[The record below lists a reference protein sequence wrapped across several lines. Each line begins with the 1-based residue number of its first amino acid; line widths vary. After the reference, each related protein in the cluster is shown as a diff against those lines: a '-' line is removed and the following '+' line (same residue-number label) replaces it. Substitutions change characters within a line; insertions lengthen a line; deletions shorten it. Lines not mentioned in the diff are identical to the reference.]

1 MRLPRQITTESGAC
15 AGGCVV
21 LIAALVLVIGALLW
35 GAVSTYE
42 GAYQM
47 TSSAPRD
54 LGPPPTPA
62 EVSSFQSK
70 LALVRQGLQE
80 TGTKEYAFSAGDL
93 NAWLWADGANADLVK
108 HLRLRI
114 EQDWLV
120 GELSV
125 PLTFMRDV
133 PFLPGISQRF
143 FDGRMAARW
152 AVENRELTIK
162 SLDLEGNGRRLAWL
176 FTGQSYRETIANGI
190 KREIR
195 ARLPAGDL
203 VLDRLEGFRIAGD
216 QVYLTLRGGQP

>member
-1 MRLPRQITTESGAC
+1 MRLPRPITTESGAC

-21 LIAALVLVIGALLW
+21 LIAALLLVLGALVW

-47 TSSAPRD
+47 TSGAPRD
-54 LGPPPTPA
+54 LGPPPTSA
-62 EVSSFQSK
+62 EVSSFESK
-70 LALVRQGLQE
+70 MALVRQGLQE
-80 TGTKEYAFSAGDL
+80 KGTQEYAFSAGDL
-93 NAWLWADGANADLVK
+93 NAWLWANGANADLVK
-108 HLRLRI
+108 HLRLGI

-143 FDGRMAARW
+143 FDGRIAARL
-152 AVENRELTIK
+152 AVENRELKVK

-176 FTGQSYRETIANGI
+176 FTGQSYREAIGNGI
-190 KREIR
+190 KQGVR

-203 VLDRLEGFRIAGD
+203 LLAHLEGFRIQND
-216 QVYLTLRGGQP
+216 QVYLKLRGGP

>member
-1 MRLPRQITTESGAC
+1 MRLPRQKTKESGAC
-15 AGGCVV
+15 AGGC
-21 LIAALVLVIGALLW
+21 LVFMVAITLVIGALLW

-54 LGPPPTPA
+54 LGPPPTPV
-62 EVSSFQSK
+62 EENSFQSK
-70 LALVRQGLQE
+70 MAQVRQGLQE
-80 TGTKEYAFSAGDL
+80 NGNKEYAFSAADL
-93 NAWLWADGANADLVK
+93 NAWLWAGGTNAELIK

-114 EQDWLV
+114 EQEWLV

-143 FDGRMAARW
+143 FDGRIAARL
-152 AVENRELTIK
+152 AVENRQLTIK

-176 FTGQSYRETIANGI
+176 FTGQSYREAVTNGM
-190 KREIR
+190 RRAIR
-195 ARLPAGDL
+195 VRLPAGDL
-203 VLDRLEGFRIAGD
+203 LLDRLEAVRIDHD
-216 QVYLTLRGGQP
+216 QVYLTLRGG

>member
-1 MRLPRQITTESGAC
+1 MKRPQQITTENGAC

-62 EVSSFQSK
+62 EVSSVQSK
-70 LALVRQGLQE
+70 MALVGQGLQE
-80 TGTKEYAFSAGDL
+80 KGTKEYAFSTADL
-93 NAWLWADGANADLVK
+93 NAWLWAGGANADLVR

-133 PFLPGISQRF
+133 PFLPGISRRF
-143 FDGRMAARW
+143 FDGRIAARFG
-152 AVENRELTIK
+152 VENRELTIK

-176 FTGQSYRETIANGI
+176 FTGRSYRETIGNGI
-190 KREIR
+190 KRGIR

-203 VLDRLEGFRIAGD
+203 VLDRLEGFRIERD
-216 QVYLTLRGGQP
+216 QVYLTLRGGP

>member
-1 MRLPRQITTESGAC
+1 MLLLG
-15 AGGCVV
+15 
-21 LIAALVLVIGALLW
+21 LVLVVGALLW

-47 TSSAPRD
+47 TSGTPRD
-54 LGPPPTPA
+54 LGPPPTAA
-62 EVSSFQSK
+62 EENSFQSK

-80 TGTKEYAFSAGDL
+80 NGTKEYAFSAADL
-93 NAWLWADGANADLVK
+93 NAWLWAGGTNADLAK

-125 PLTFMRDV
+125 PLAFMRDV

-143 FDGRMAARW
+143 FDGRIAARF
-152 AVENRELTIK
+152 AVENRELTVK
-162 SLDLEGNGRRLAWL
+162 NFDLEGNGRRLAWL

-190 KREIR
+190 KRGIR

-203 VLDRLEGFRIAGD
+203 LLARLEGFRIEQD
-216 QVYLTLRGGQP
+216 QVYLTLRGGP